1 MKTYCRTALIT
12 STLMSVK
19 DTAASQDST
28 VPDHATTVSTSMVTW
43 PPNRLSGWNIC
54 RKALHALR
62 HSELIVLEKKLAFS
76 QTKCQLEAVELSKL
90 DKINAFRFLRGKNV
104 ISA

>member
-28 VPDHATTVSTSMVTW
+28 VPDHATTVSTPMVTW
-43 PPNRLSGWNIC
+43 PPKRPSGWNIC

-62 HSELIVLEKKLAFS
+62 HSEPIVLEKKTSVFS
-76 QTKCQLEAVELSKL
+76 NKMSTRSRRTFEARQ
-90 DKINAFRFLRGKNV
+90 N
-104 ISA
+104 